1 MVGNCFVRR
10 WAYAIYCIVMIG
22 VFVAGMPVGIYAAL
36 SRHKYTLFGP
46 ASHSTQRRLGF
57 LYEMYDPNRDARL
70 GVCSVVYG
78 WCDGVVCFFKFLLSP
93 YVIPQASQ
101 GCRVSLTARQG

>member
-1 MVGNCFVRR
+1 MRR

-57 LYEMYDPNRDARL
+57 LYEMYVPNRDARL
-70 GVCSVVYG
+70 GVC
-78 WCDGVVCFFKFLLSP
+78 GVWV
-93 YVIPQASQ
+93 A
-101 GCRVSLTARQG
+101 

>member
-1 MVGNCFVRR
+1 MSLLVTVFFSHR

-70 GVCSVVYG
+70 GVCSVVMG
-78 WCDGVVCFFKFLLSP
+78 GVTCWHVFSSFCCPHTSFHKLRKG
-93 YVIPQASQ
+93 A
-101 GCRVSLTARQG
+101 GCP